1 MPDIQA
7 LLRAGLTQLGL
18 SPDTAPQLERYG
30 QLLTEKNQVMNLTAI
45 TDPVEVA
52 QKHMLDCAAL
62 LGAARFQGKSVID
75 VGSGAGFPGLVL
87 KLCEGSIDLTLLD
100 SLQKRVDWL
109 EEAAQALGVSVTALH
124 GRAEE
129 LGKTPELRE
138 QFDIATA
145 RAVADLRILC
155 ELCLPLVKVGGR
167 VPGHEGGGLPGRGGR
182 RGALHLPAGGAAA
195 EELYLSGAR
204 HGSDPPGDPGGK
216 NCSHGGE
223 VSPPLRPDPKSPAL
237 RHKPGGR
244 GKKTRRSAPDFPG
257 KTLKSR
263 AFCDKVALGK

>member
-7 LLRAGLTQLGL
+7 LLQAGLAQLGL

-155 ELCLPLVKVGGR
+155 ELCLPLVKVGGVFLAMKAEDCR
-167 VPGHEGGGLPGRGGR
+167 DEVDAAGRCISLLGGRLLKSYTYQVPGTDL
-182 RGALHLPAGGAAA
+182 
-195 EELYLSGAR
+195 
-204 HGSDPPGDPGGK
+204 
-216 NCSHGGE
+216 
-223 VSPPLRPDPKSPAL
+223 
-237 RHKPGGR
+237 
-244 GKKTRRSAPDFPG
+244 TRRVIRVEKIAPTAEKYPRRFARIQKAP
-257 KTLKSR
+257 L
-263 AFCDKVALGK
+263 

>member
-30 QLLTEKNQVMNLTAI
+30 QLLAEKNQVMNLTAI

-155 ELCLPLVKVGGR
+155 ELCLPLVKVGGVFLAMKAEDCR
-167 VPGHEGGGLPGRGGR
+167 DEVDAAGRCISLLGGRLLKSYTYQVPGTDL
-182 RGALHLPAGGAAA
+182 
-195 EELYLSGAR
+195 
-204 HGSDPPGDPGGK
+204 
-216 NCSHGGE
+216 
-223 VSPPLRPDPKSPAL
+223 
-237 RHKPGGR
+237 
-244 GKKTRRSAPDFPG
+244 TRRVIRVEKIAPTAEQYPRRFARIQNAP
-257 KTLKSR
+257 L
-263 AFCDKVALGK
+263 

>member
-145 RAVADLRILC
+145 RVVADLRILC
-155 ELCLPLVKVGGR
+155 ELCLPLVKVGGVFLAMKAEDCR
-167 VPGHEGGGLPGRGGR
+167 DEVDAAGRCISLLGGRLLKSYTYQVPGTDL
-182 RGALHLPAGGAAA
+182 
-195 EELYLSGAR
+195 
-204 HGSDPPGDPGGK
+204 
-216 NCSHGGE
+216 
-223 VSPPLRPDPKSPAL
+223 
-237 RHKPGGR
+237 
-244 GKKTRRSAPDFPG
+244 TRRVIRVEKIAPTAEKYPRRFARIQKAP
-257 KTLKSR
+257 L
-263 AFCDKVALGK
+263 

>member
-7 LLRAGLTQLGL
+7 LLQAGLAQLGL

-155 ELCLPLVKVGGR
+155 ELCLPLVKVGGVFLAMKAEDCR
-167 VPGHEGGGLPGRGGR
+167 DEVDAAGRCISLLGGRLLKSYTYQVPGTDL
-182 RGALHLPAGGAAA
+182 
-195 EELYLSGAR
+195 
-204 HGSDPPGDPGGK
+204 
-216 NCSHGGE
+216 
-223 VSPPLRPDPKSPAL
+223 
-237 RHKPGGR
+237 
-244 GKKTRRSAPDFPG
+244 TRRVIRVEKIAPTAEKYPRRFARIQKAP
-257 KTLKSR
+257 L
-263 AFCDKVALGK
+263 V

>member
-7 LLRAGLTQLGL
+7 LLQAGLTQLGL

-109 EEAAQALGVSVTALH
+109 EEAAQTLGVSVTALH

-155 ELCLPLVKVGGR
+155 ELCLPLVKVGGVFLAMKAEDCR
-167 VPGHEGGGLPGRGGR
+167 DEVDAAGRCISLLGGRLLKSYTYQVPGTDL
-182 RGALHLPAGGAAA
+182 
-195 EELYLSGAR
+195 
-204 HGSDPPGDPGGK
+204 
-216 NCSHGGE
+216 
-223 VSPPLRPDPKSPAL
+223 
-237 RHKPGGR
+237 
-244 GKKTRRSAPDFPG
+244 TRRVIRVEKIAPTAEKYPRRFARIQKAP
-257 KTLKSR
+257 L
-263 AFCDKVALGK
+263 

>member
-1 MPDIQA
+1 MEERIA
-7 LLRAGLTQLGL
+7 AGLAAMGVPLP
-18 SPDTAPQLERYG
+18 SPAAPAMLARYG
-30 QLLTEKNQVMNLTAI
+30 QLLLEKNQVMNLTAI

-155 ELCLPLVKVGGR
+155 ELCLPLVKVGGVFLAMKAEDCR
-167 VPGHEGGGLPGRGGR
+167 DEVDAAGRCISLLGGRLLKSYTYQVPGTDL
-182 RGALHLPAGGAAA
+182 
-195 EELYLSGAR
+195 
-204 HGSDPPGDPGGK
+204 
-216 NCSHGGE
+216 
-223 VSPPLRPDPKSPAL
+223 
-237 RHKPGGR
+237 
-244 GKKTRRSAPDFPG
+244 TRRVIRVEKIAPTAEKYPRRFARIQKAP
-257 KTLKSR
+257 L
-263 AFCDKVALGK
+263 

>member
-155 ELCLPLVKVGGR
+155 ELCLPLVKVGGVFLAMKAEDCR
-167 VPGHEGGGLPGRGGR
+167 DEVDAAGRCISLLGGQLLKSYTYQVPGTDL
-182 RGALHLPAGGAAA
+182 
-195 EELYLSGAR
+195 
-204 HGSDPPGDPGGK
+204 
-216 NCSHGGE
+216 
-223 VSPPLRPDPKSPAL
+223 
-237 RHKPGGR
+237 
-244 GKKTRRSAPDFPG
+244 TRRVIRVEKIAPTAEKYPRRFARIQKAP
-257 KTLKSR
+257 L
-263 AFCDKVALGK
+263 

>member
-30 QLLTEKNQVMNLTAI
+30 QLLAEKNQVMNLTAI

-109 EEAAQALGVSVTALH
+109 EEAAQTLGVSVTALH

-155 ELCLPLVKVGGR
+155 ELCLPLVKVGGVFLAMKAEDCR
-167 VPGHEGGGLPGRGGR
+167 DEVDAAGRCISLLGGRLLKSYTYQVPGTDL
-182 RGALHLPAGGAAA
+182 
-195 EELYLSGAR
+195 
-204 HGSDPPGDPGGK
+204 
-216 NCSHGGE
+216 
-223 VSPPLRPDPKSPAL
+223 
-237 RHKPGGR
+237 
-244 GKKTRRSAPDFPG
+244 TRRVIRVEKIAPTAEKYPRRFARIQKAP
-257 KTLKSR
+257 L
-263 AFCDKVALGK
+263 

>member
-18 SPDTAPQLERYG
+18 SPDTAPQLGRYG
-30 QLLTEKNQVMNLTAI
+30 QLLAEKNQVMNLTAI

-109 EEAAQALGVSVTALH
+109 EEAAQTLGVSVTALH

-155 ELCLPLVKVGGR
+155 ELCLPLVKVGGVFLAMKAEDCR
-167 VPGHEGGGLPGRGGR
+167 DEVDAAGRCISLLGGRLLKSYTYQVPGTDL
-182 RGALHLPAGGAAA
+182 
-195 EELYLSGAR
+195 
-204 HGSDPPGDPGGK
+204 
-216 NCSHGGE
+216 
-223 VSPPLRPDPKSPAL
+223 
-237 RHKPGGR
+237 
-244 GKKTRRSAPDFPG
+244 TRRVIRVEKIAPTAEKYPRRFARIQKAP
-257 KTLKSR
+257 L
-263 AFCDKVALGK
+263 

>member
-30 QLLTEKNQVMNLTAI
+30 QLLAEKNQVMNLTAI

-109 EEAAQALGVSVTALH
+109 EEAAQTLGVSVTALH

-155 ELCLPLVKVGGR
+155 ELCLPLVKVGGVFR
-167 VPGHEGGGLPGRGGR
+167 ARKAEDCRDEVDAAGRCISLLGGRLLKSYTYQVPGTDL
-182 RGALHLPAGGAAA
+182 
-195 EELYLSGAR
+195 
-204 HGSDPPGDPGGK
+204 
-216 NCSHGGE
+216 
-223 VSPPLRPDPKSPAL
+223 
-237 RHKPGGR
+237 
-244 GKKTRRSAPDFPG
+244 TRRVIRVEKIAPTAEQYPRRFARIQKAP
-257 KTLKSR
+257 L
-263 AFCDKVALGK
+263 

>member
-138 QFDIATA
+138 QFAIATA

-155 ELCLPLVKVGGR
+155 ELCLPLVKVGGVFLAMKAEDCR
-167 VPGHEGGGLPGRGGR
+167 DEVDAAGRCISLLGGRLLKSYTYQVPGTDL
-182 RGALHLPAGGAAA
+182 
-195 EELYLSGAR
+195 
-204 HGSDPPGDPGGK
+204 
-216 NCSHGGE
+216 
-223 VSPPLRPDPKSPAL
+223 
-237 RHKPGGR
+237 
-244 GKKTRRSAPDFPG
+244 TRRVIRVEKIAPTAEKYPRRFARIQKAP
-257 KTLKSR
+257 L
-263 AFCDKVALGK
+263 

>member
-87 KLCEGSIDLTLLD
+87 KLCERSIDLTLLD

-155 ELCLPLVKVGGR
+155 ELCLPLVKVGGVFLAMKAEDCR
-167 VPGHEGGGLPGRGGR
+167 DEVDAAGRCISLLGGRLLKSYTYQVPGTDL
-182 RGALHLPAGGAAA
+182 
-195 EELYLSGAR
+195 
-204 HGSDPPGDPGGK
+204 
-216 NCSHGGE
+216 
-223 VSPPLRPDPKSPAL
+223 
-237 RHKPGGR
+237 
-244 GKKTRRSAPDFPG
+244 TRRVIRVEKIAPTAEKYPRRFARIQKAP
-257 KTLKSR
+257 L
-263 AFCDKVALGK
+263 

>member
-30 QLLTEKNQVMNLTAI
+30 QLLAEKNQVMNLTAI

-100 SLQKRVDWL
+100 SLKKRVDWL

-155 ELCLPLVKVGGR
+155 ELCLPLVKVGGVFLAMKAEDCR
-167 VPGHEGGGLPGRGGR
+167 DEVDAAGRCISLLGGRLLKSYTYQVPGTDL
-182 RGALHLPAGGAAA
+182 
-195 EELYLSGAR
+195 
-204 HGSDPPGDPGGK
+204 
-216 NCSHGGE
+216 
-223 VSPPLRPDPKSPAL
+223 
-237 RHKPGGR
+237 
-244 GKKTRRSAPDFPG
+244 TRRVIRVEKIAPTAEKYPRRFARIQKAP
-257 KTLKSR
+257 L
-263 AFCDKVALGK
+263 

>member
-155 ELCLPLVKVGGR
+155 ELCLPLVKVGGVFLAMKAEDCR
-167 VPGHEGGGLPGRGGR
+167 DEVDAAGRCISLLGGRLLKSYTYQVPGTDL
-182 RGALHLPAGGAAA
+182 
-195 EELYLSGAR
+195 
-204 HGSDPPGDPGGK
+204 
-216 NCSHGGE
+216 
-223 VSPPLRPDPKSPAL
+223 
-237 RHKPGGR
+237 
-244 GKKTRRSAPDFPG
+244 TRRVIRVEKIAPTAETYPRRFARIQKAP
-257 KTLKSR
+257 L
-263 AFCDKVALGK
+263 

>member
-1 MPDIQA
+1 MKEQIQA
-7 LLRAGLTQLGL
+7 GLSALGL
-18 SPDTAPQLERYG
+18 LDRVPAQAPEQLAEYG
-30 QLLTEKNQVMNLTAI
+30 RLLLEKNQVMNLTAI

-155 ELCLPLVKVGGR
+155 ELCLPLVKVGGVFLAMKAEDCR
-167 VPGHEGGGLPGRGGR
+167 DEVDAAGRCISLLGGRLLKSYTYQVPGTDL
-182 RGALHLPAGGAAA
+182 
-195 EELYLSGAR
+195 
-204 HGSDPPGDPGGK
+204 
-216 NCSHGGE
+216 
-223 VSPPLRPDPKSPAL
+223 
-237 RHKPGGR
+237 
-244 GKKTRRSAPDFPG
+244 TRRVIRVEKIAPTAEKYPRRFARIQKAP
-257 KTLKSR
+257 L
-263 AFCDKVALGK
+263 

>member
-30 QLLTEKNQVMNLTAI
+30 QLLAEKNQVMNLTAI
-45 TDPVEVA
+45 TPPGHVA
-52 QKHMLDCAAL
+52 HHQMLDRAAL

-109 EEAAQALGVSVTALH
+109 EEAAQPLGVSVTALH

-155 ELCLPLVKVGGR
+155 ELCLPLVKVGGVFLAMKAEDCR
-167 VPGHEGGGLPGRGGR
+167 DEVDAAGRCISLLGGRLLKSYTYQVPGTDL
-182 RGALHLPAGGAAA
+182 
-195 EELYLSGAR
+195 
-204 HGSDPPGDPGGK
+204 
-216 NCSHGGE
+216 
-223 VSPPLRPDPKSPAL
+223 
-237 RHKPGGR
+237 
-244 GKKTRRSAPDFPG
+244 TRRVIRVEKIAPTAEKYPRRFARIQKAP
-257 KTLKSR
+257 L
-263 AFCDKVALGK
+263 

>member
-30 QLLTEKNQVMNLTAI
+30 QLLAEKNQVMNLTAI

-155 ELCLPLVKVGGR
+155 ELCLPLVKVGGVFLAMKAEDCR
-167 VPGHEGGGLPGRGGR
+167 DEVDAAGRCISLLGGRLLKSYTYQVPGTDL
-182 RGALHLPAGGAAA
+182 
-195 EELYLSGAR
+195 
-204 HGSDPPGDPGGK
+204 
-216 NCSHGGE
+216 
-223 VSPPLRPDPKSPAL
+223 
-237 RHKPGGR
+237 
-244 GKKTRRSAPDFPG
+244 TRRVIRVEKIAPTVEKYPRRFARIQKAP
-257 KTLKSR
+257 L
-263 AFCDKVALGK
+263 

>member
-7 LLRAGLTQLGL
+7 LLRAGLAQLGL

-62 LGAARFQGKSVID
+62 LGAARFQGKSVIV

-129 LGKTPELRE
+129 LGKTPERRE

-155 ELCLPLVKVGGR
+155 ELCLPLVKVGGVFLAMKAEDCR
-167 VPGHEGGGLPGRGGR
+167 DEVDAAGRCISLLGGRLLKSYTYQVPGTDL
-182 RGALHLPAGGAAA
+182 
-195 EELYLSGAR
+195 
-204 HGSDPPGDPGGK
+204 
-216 NCSHGGE
+216 
-223 VSPPLRPDPKSPAL
+223 
-237 RHKPGGR
+237 
-244 GKKTRRSAPDFPG
+244 TRRVIRVEKIAPTAEKYPRRFARIQKAP
-257 KTLKSR
+257 L
-263 AFCDKVALGK
+263 

>member
-7 LLRAGLTQLGL
+7 LLQAGLTQLGL

-30 QLLTEKNQVMNLTAI
+30 QLLAEKNQVMNLTAI

-109 EEAAQALGVSVTALH
+109 EEAAQTLGVSVTALH

-155 ELCLPLVKVGGR
+155 ELCLPLVKVGGVFLAMKAEDCR
-167 VPGHEGGGLPGRGGR
+167 DEVDAAGRCISLLGGRLLKSYTYQVPGTDL
-182 RGALHLPAGGAAA
+182 
-195 EELYLSGAR
+195 
-204 HGSDPPGDPGGK
+204 
-216 NCSHGGE
+216 
-223 VSPPLRPDPKSPAL
+223 
-237 RHKPGGR
+237 
-244 GKKTRRSAPDFPG
+244 TRRVIRVEKIAPTAEKYPRRFARIQKAP
-257 KTLKSR
+257 L
-263 AFCDKVALGK
+263 

>member
-7 LLRAGLTQLGL
+7 LLQAGLTQLGL

-87 KLCEGSIDLTLLD
+87 KLCEGSIDMTLLD

-109 EEAAQALGVSVTALH
+109 EEAAQTLGVSVTALH

-155 ELCLPLVKVGGR
+155 ELCLPLVKVGGVFLAMKAEDCR
-167 VPGHEGGGLPGRGGR
+167 DEVDAAGRCISLLGGRLLKSYTYQVPGTDL
-182 RGALHLPAGGAAA
+182 
-195 EELYLSGAR
+195 
-204 HGSDPPGDPGGK
+204 
-216 NCSHGGE
+216 
-223 VSPPLRPDPKSPAL
+223 
-237 RHKPGGR
+237 
-244 GKKTRRSAPDFPG
+244 TRRVIRVEKIAPTAEKYPRRFARIQKAP
-257 KTLKSR
+257 L
-263 AFCDKVALGK
+263 

>member
-30 QLLTEKNQVMNLTAI
+30 QLLAEKNQVMNLTAI

-155 ELCLPLVKVGGR
+155 ELCLPLVKVGGVFLAMKAEDCR
-167 VPGHEGGGLPGRGGR
+167 DEVDAAGRCISLLGGRLLKSYTYQVPGTDL
-182 RGALHLPAGGAAA
+182 
-195 EELYLSGAR
+195 
-204 HGSDPPGDPGGK
+204 
-216 NCSHGGE
+216 
-223 VSPPLRPDPKSPAL
+223 
-237 RHKPGGR
+237 
-244 GKKTRRSAPDFPG
+244 TRRVIRVEKIAPTAEKYPRRFARIQKAP
-257 KTLKSR
+257 L
-263 AFCDKVALGK
+263 

>member
-7 LLRAGLTQLGL
+7 LLRAGLAQLGL

-155 ELCLPLVKVGGR
+155 ELCLPLVKVGGVFLAMKAEDCR
-167 VPGHEGGGLPGRGGR
+167 DEVDAAGRCISLLGGRLLKSYTYQVPGTDL
-182 RGALHLPAGGAAA
+182 
-195 EELYLSGAR
+195 
-204 HGSDPPGDPGGK
+204 
-216 NCSHGGE
+216 
-223 VSPPLRPDPKSPAL
+223 
-237 RHKPGGR
+237 
-244 GKKTRRSAPDFPG
+244 TRRVIRVEKIAPTAEKYPRRFARIQKAP
-257 KTLKSR
+257 L
-263 AFCDKVALGK
+263 

>member
-7 LLRAGLTQLGL
+7 LLQAGLAQLGL

-109 EEAAQALGVSVTALH
+109 EEAAQTLGVSVTALH

-155 ELCLPLVKVGGR
+155 ELCLPLVKVGGVFLAMKAEDCR
-167 VPGHEGGGLPGRGGR
+167 DEVDAAGRCISLLGGRLLKSYTYQVPGTDL
-182 RGALHLPAGGAAA
+182 
-195 EELYLSGAR
+195 
-204 HGSDPPGDPGGK
+204 
-216 NCSHGGE
+216 
-223 VSPPLRPDPKSPAL
+223 
-237 RHKPGGR
+237 
-244 GKKTRRSAPDFPG
+244 TRRVIRVEKIAPTAEKYPRRFARIQKAP
-257 KTLKSR
+257 L
-263 AFCDKVALGK
+263 

>member
-7 LLRAGLTQLGL
+7 LLQAGLAQLGL

-30 QLLTEKNQVMNLTAI
+30 QLLAEKNQVMNLTAI

-155 ELCLPLVKVGGR
+155 ELCLPLVKVGGVFLAMKAEDCR
-167 VPGHEGGGLPGRGGR
+167 DEVDAAGRCISLLGGRLLKSYTYQVPGTDL
-182 RGALHLPAGGAAA
+182 
-195 EELYLSGAR
+195 
-204 HGSDPPGDPGGK
+204 
-216 NCSHGGE
+216 
-223 VSPPLRPDPKSPAL
+223 
-237 RHKPGGR
+237 
-244 GKKTRRSAPDFPG
+244 TRRVIRVEKIAPTAEKYPRRFARIQKAP
-257 KTLKSR
+257 L
-263 AFCDKVALGK
+263 

>member
-7 LLRAGLTQLGL
+7 LLRAGLAQLGL

-30 QLLTEKNQVMNLTAI
+30 QLLAEKNQVMNLTAI

-109 EEAAQALGVSVTALH
+109 EEAAQTLGVSVTALH

-155 ELCLPLVKVGGR
+155 ELCLPLVKVGGVFLAMKAEDCR
-167 VPGHEGGGLPGRGGR
+167 DEVDAAGRCISLLGGRLLKSYTYQVPGTDL
-182 RGALHLPAGGAAA
+182 
-195 EELYLSGAR
+195 
-204 HGSDPPGDPGGK
+204 
-216 NCSHGGE
+216 
-223 VSPPLRPDPKSPAL
+223 
-237 RHKPGGR
+237 
-244 GKKTRRSAPDFPG
+244 TRRVIRVEKIAPTAEKYPRRFARIQKAP
-257 KTLKSR
+257 L
-263 AFCDKVALGK
+263 

>member
-18 SPDTAPQLERYG
+18 SPDTAPQLEHYG

-155 ELCLPLVKVGGR
+155 ELCLPLVKVGGVFLAMKAEDCR
-167 VPGHEGGGLPGRGGR
+167 DEVDAAGRCISLLGGRLLKSYTYQVPGTDL
-182 RGALHLPAGGAAA
+182 
-195 EELYLSGAR
+195 
-204 HGSDPPGDPGGK
+204 
-216 NCSHGGE
+216 
-223 VSPPLRPDPKSPAL
+223 
-237 RHKPGGR
+237 
-244 GKKTRRSAPDFPG
+244 TRRVIRVEKIAPTAEKYPRRFARIQKAP
-257 KTLKSR
+257 L
-263 AFCDKVALGK
+263 